1 MITLCEKKDIP
12 APFEKL
18 TAWADNFETEFV
30 KWSPYHLE
38 CEMPDGIREG
48 ARVRFREIVAGLDYD
63 VSGKIVACERSEDAF
78 SFTFVSD
85 KKSAKIVF
93 EGERTPSGCRF
104 THTESFGLMKPVI
117 GPVVNFL
124 IFKVFHRKKANWQLI
139 RDDMVLDNDYLYD
152 ILTEGKYPDRIPVE
166 ELKKERQ

>member
-1 MITLCEKKDIP
+1 MTNRLLVLDGQRLAGTL
-12 APFEKL
+12 
-18 TAWADNFETEFV
+18 V
-30 KWSPYHLE
+30 
-38 CEMPDGIREG
+38 
-48 ARVRFREIVAGLDYD
+48 VAGLDYD

-124 IFKVFHRKKANWQLI
+124 IFKVFYRKKANWQLI

>member
-124 IFKVFHRKKANWQLI
+124 FSRCFTERRRTGSSSATIWCLTMIIFTTFLRKANI
-139 RDDMVLDNDYLYD
+139 P
-152 ILTEGKYPDRIPVE
+152 TEYPSRS
-166 ELKKERQ
+166 